1 MTDHGVKQAR
11 LYRRAVLLYAVLATL
26 GFCVFAVL
34 AGIGVLG
41 GAWATAIF
49 VMLTT
54 ISVLVAGMVL
64 ALRHRIWLPSPEA
77 EAQRALRGQLRR
89 LHRGFRARA
98 RALDGRS
105 APATRAVFITPM
117 RHDESGPCSMVEL
130 GYVPFGDML
139 EFGGIRLSTWGA
151 QTGVA
156 YRFELGS
163 DATLS
168 LDALGYVLQLLRK
181 DHPPVPLN
189 ALHFELD
196 LARLGEDAESARQR
210 RLTNQIANLAV
221 SVLKVD
227 LPLHVS
233 LAGLENAPDLVRAA
247 VLTGGI
253 GEQTVFGG
261 FLDGDAQNQDAA
273 ISALF
278 SEMSKG
284 FDAAR
289 LVALKKQLAPQF
301 CSALVAAP
309 LQLNL
314 LLMQLRPALREV
326 TAALPPRTRPL
337 RLQSIIFL
345 GTAATGRVVDPLAQ
359 ISAQRFFGLP
369 VALASTGREPE
380 SAITKQ
386 HAGQV
391 ATALHMEAFGVR
403 PNEAA
408 LWRTRLRSMAVTLSL
423 MVLGALIALSA
434 YRDHRIFAPINADMN
449 ARFDRYFAAASEL
462 APGADDLVSRVLLLG
477 DLRDGLVQ
485 YDAVALGGV
494 WGKLSRSQED
504 VYRARYEAELV
515 GGFQMALQDYI
526 EKDLFAFNALADGVS
541 LFALALTEVQFH
553 TNQSAN
559 ADILTH
565 YFLTEFANQ
574 GEIGAAFTAIF
585 RATLG
590 DLFALN
596 SPTELDRDSELN
608 RVVARTLSGLD
619 TAEMLYRTMLRDPE
633 LARRVDLRAYAG
645 PRFGEVFELTG
656 PAQSYLVQN
665 AFTRDGFERI
675 FLRGALARMHESIRN
690 YELLIGEMNAAQ
702 ANMLLRRVVDL
713 YTADYIASWA
723 RFVESLRLRDAQ
735 SLFEAQL
742 LMTALGNSFENPM
755 IQFVQSLRTN
765 TMLAQAAPPEAKD
778 GETEAA
784 VDVAGMSGTQIMDV
798 SGLRAATQIAQSFRA
813 YLSPVERG
821 DEMRTEFD
829 ILVGYA
835 RDVARWIEA
844 ATTAANGTGKF
855 LFDEYVDGTKVTP
868 IAGLHQF
875 AITSDL
881 DLIRDFGTGLATVLD
896 RAALSFVTEYI
907 NDAWRR
913 EVFLPYGDLIG
924 SSFPFDPD
932 SPSDLSLEAFTAIFE
947 PAQGE
952 IRKFRETY
960 LKRFEGPAGG
970 FQPVPTFLP
979 FRTVE
984 ISADA
989 GLAFDRAALL
999 GRALFRDGQPLLAF
1013 RLRVGQ
1019 MDSGLSRLEVTSGV
1033 TLHRY
1038 SHGPVLWSDQ
1048 LWPVAGLADS
1058 RLRLRIFNR
1067 SRLAL
1072 AQEASGAWSWF
1083 RLAQTGS
1090 RSVNTSL
1097 NLAEARFGT
1106 DGMTASLQFNTTG
1119 AGTPFDPSFFT
1130 SLILPEVIFP

>member
-1 MTDHGVKQAR
+1 MTDNIVKQAQN
-11 LYRRAVLLYAVLATL
+11 YRRAVLIYAVVATL
-26 GFCVFAVL
+26 GLCVFAVL
-34 AGIGVLG
+34 AWVGVLG
-41 GAWATAIF
+41 GTWAMVIM
-49 VMLTT
+49 VMLAF
-54 ISVLVAGMVL
+54 ISLLVAGI
-64 ALRHRIWLPSPEA
+64 ALVWRHRIWLPSPEV

-89 LHRGFRARA
+89 LHRGLRARA
-98 RALDGRS
+98 RALDDRF
-105 APATRAVFITPM
+105 APATRALFVTPM

-130 GYVPFGDML
+130 GYAPFGDML

-156 YRFELGS
+156 YRFELGP

-181 DHPPVPLN
+181 DYPPLPLN
-189 ALHFELD
+189 SLHVELD
-196 LARLGEDAESARQR
+196 LARLGEDAEGAGQR

-221 SVLKVD
+221 SVLRVD
-227 LPLHVS
+227 LPVHVS

-253 GEQTVFGG
+253 GEQIVFGG
-261 FLDGDAQNQDAA
+261 FVDADAPDQDAA

-278 SEMSKG
+278 SEMSQG

-289 LVALKKQLAPQF
+289 LAALKKQLAPQF

-326 TAALPPRTRPL
+326 TAALPPRTRAL

-369 VALASTGREPE
+369 VALGLTGREPE

-391 ATALHMEAFGVR
+391 ANALHMEAFRVR

-408 LWRTRLRSMAVTLSL
+408 LWRSRLRSMLVTLSL
-423 MVLGALIALSA
+423 TALVALIALSA
-434 YRDHRIFAPINADMN
+434 YRDHRVFAPLNADMN
-449 ARFDRYFAAASEL
+449 ARFDRYFAAAADL

-477 DLRDGLVQ
+477 DLRNGLAR
-485 YDAVALGGV
+485 YDTVALGGL
-494 WGKLSRSQED
+494 WGDLSRSHED
-504 VYRARYEAELV
+504 VYRARYHAELV
-515 GGFQMALQDYI
+515 GGFQLALQDYI

-553 TNQSAN
+553 TDQSAN
-559 ADILTH
+559 ADILTR

-574 GEIGAAFTAIF
+574 GEIGAAFSASF

-596 SPTELDRDSELN
+596 SPQELDRDSELN

-675 FLRGALARMHESIRN
+675 FLRGALTRMHESIRN
-690 YELLIGEMNAAQ
+690 YELLIGEMDAAQ

-713 YTADYIASWA
+713 YTADYIAAWA

-735 SLFEAQL
+735 TLFEAQL

-755 IQFVQSLRTN
+755 LQFVQSLRTN
-765 TMLAQAAPPEAKD
+765 TMLARAEPDAAPD
-778 GETEAA
+778 
-784 VDVAGMSGTQIMDV
+784 AGTGTATDDAGVSGTQIMDV
-798 SGLRAATQIAQSFRA
+798 SGARAATQIAQSFRA

-821 DEMRTEFD
+821 EDMRTEFD

-868 IAGLHQF
+868 IAELHQF

-881 DLIRDFGTGLATVLD
+881 NLIRDFGTSLATVLD
-896 RAALSFVTEYI
+896 RAALSLVTEYI

-913 EVFLPYGDLIG
+913 EVLLPYGDLVA

-932 SPSDLSLEAFTAIFE
+932 SPSDLSLEAFTTVFE
-947 PAQGE
+947 PAEGE

-970 FQPVPTFLP
+970 FQPVATFLP
-979 FRTVE
+979 FRTVGL
-984 ISADA
+984 SADA

-999 GRALFRDGQPLLAF
+999 GRALFRDGQPMLAF
-1013 RLRVGQ
+1013 RMRVGL
-1019 MDSGLSRLEVTSGV
+1019 MDPGLSRLEVTSGV

-1048 LWPVAGLADS
+1048 LWPMAGLADS

-1083 RLAQTGS
+1083 RLAQAGS

-1106 DGMTASLQFNTTG
+1106 DGMDASLQFNTAG
-1119 AGTPFDPSFFT
+1119 SGTPFDPAFFT
-1130 SLILPEVIFP
+1130 SLILPEALFP